1 MTVANSDNVAL
12 RVSGLRVDFRTDRGR
27 VVVVDDVSFTLDQG
41 ETLAI
46 VGESG
51 SGKSVTAMS
60 IMGLLDLSARVSGE
74 VWFEGMDLL
83 RLPEPGKDAIRGK
96 SISMIFQEPMTS
108 LNPVFTV
115 GEQIAEVGRIHKR
128 LSGPEARRFA
138 IDMLRL
144 VGISAPERRVDEYPH
159 QLSGGMVQRVM
170 IAIGLACNPR
180 LLIADEPTTALDVT
194 IQAQILDLLDRL
206 VKETGSSLLLITHDF
221 GVVAQMADKV
231 LVMYCGRIVERA
243 DVQSLFDR
251 PQHPYTRALM
261 RSMPS
266 LASRDEPLVAIEGN
280 VPPPY
285 DLPSGCRFRTR
296 CGHARRICAERE
308 PPVNRAGPTHEVTCW
323 MGTEAYASSD
333 PQAR

>member
-1 MTVANSDNVAL
+1 MTAANADNMAL

-27 VVVVDDVSFTLDQG
+27 VVVVDDVSFSLAQG

-60 IMGLLDLSARVSGE
+60 IMGLLDPSARVSGE
-74 VWFEGMDLL
+74 IRFEGEDLL
-83 RLPEPGKDAIRGK
+83 RLSEPEKDAIRGK
-96 SISMIFQEPMTS
+96 SIAMIFQEPMTS

-115 GEQIAEVGRIHKR
+115 GEQIAEVGRIHKG
-128 LSGPEARRFA
+128 LSGPEGRQFA

-159 QLSGGMVQRVM
+159 QLGGGMVQRVM

-231 LVMYCGRIVERA
+231 IVMYCGRIVERA
-243 DVQSLFDR
+243 DVRSLFDR

-296 CGHARRICAERE
+296 CPHARRICAERE
-308 PPVNRAGPTHEVTCW
+308 PPANRAGPTHEVSCW
-323 MGTEAYASSD
+323 MGTDAYAGSGTES
-333 PQAR
+333 R

>member
-1 MTVANSDNVAL
+1 MTTATSDNLAL
-12 RVSGLRVDFRTDRGR
+12 RVSGLRVDFKTDRGR
-27 VVVVDDVSFTLDQG
+27 VVVVDDVSFALGQG

-60 IMGLLDLSARVSGE
+60 IMSLLDQTARVSGE
-74 VWFEGMDLL
+74 VWFDGVDIL
-83 RLPEPGKDAIRGK
+83 RLSESLQDAMRGK

-115 GEQIAEVGRIHKR
+115 GEQIAEVGRIHMG
-128 LSGPEARRFA
+128 LTGSQARQFA
-138 IDMLRL
+138 IDMLTL

-206 VKETGSSLLLITHDF
+206 VKETGSALLLIT
-221 GVVAQMADKV
+221 
-231 LVMYCGRIVERA
+231 
-243 DVQSLFDR
+243 
-251 PQHPYTRALM
+251 
-261 RSMPS
+261 
-266 LASRDEPLVAIEGN
+266 
-280 VPPPY
+280 
-285 DLPSGCRFRTR
+285 
-296 CGHARRICAERE
+296 
-308 PPVNRAGPTHEVTCW
+308 
-323 MGTEAYASSD
+323 
-333 PQAR
+333 

>member
-1 MTVANSDNVAL
+1 V
-12 RVSGLRVDFRTDRGR
+12 RVDFRTDRGR

-60 IMGLLDLSARVSGE
+60 IMGLLDPSARVGGE
-74 VWFEGMDLL
+74 IRFEDVDLL
-83 RLPEPGKDAIRGK
+83 RLSEPEMDAIRGR

-115 GEQIAEVGRIHKR
+115 GEQIAEVGRIHKG
-128 LSGPEARRFA
+128 LSAPEARRFA

-206 VKETGSSLLLITHDF
+206 VKETRSSLLLITHDF

-231 LVMYCGRIVERA
+231 IVMYCGKIVERA
-243 DVQSLFDR
+243 DVRSLFDR
-251 PQHPYTRALM
+251 PGHPYTQALM

-296 CGHARRICAERE
+296 CPHARSVCAERE
-308 PPVNRAGPTHEVTCW
+308 PPVNRVGPGHDVSCW
-323 MGTEAYASSD
+323 MGTDAYAGSD
-333 PQAR
+333 TESR